1 MAEKSLREAMP
12 AIRTGSTVMDHMD
25 EIRVIRMV
33 MPRDRSMLKIYLE
46 SPILIQKREIYALEA
61 AIKQAYFA
69 KNDLIVRIYESF
81 HLDGMTPQKLYE
93 AYRDSILLELKTFH
107 LLDYNL
113 FRNAELSFPEEGIA
127 LLSVPDSMVYSA
139 KSASLTKFLE
149 SLFRERFGF
158 DLSFR
163 VKMTGEKKAKT
174 DSEAA
179 MSEEINEIVR
189 RYRDALEETE
199 ERQKAETAQ
208 KQSKADKKYAV
219 KRKFDSYDGYGFR
232 FDEDPIA
239 LSEITEEMGEVVIQ
253 GQIVSIESRELKT
266 GNLLYIF
273 VITDKTD
280 SIKVKFF
287 LKPEEQEQIDKL
299 IKKNAFVRLKGIAAM
314 DRFDREIAISA
325 VSGIEKV
332 EGDAHERI
340 DRAPIKRVEL
350 HAHTQMSEMDA
361 VTHTDAL
368 VKRAAAWGHE
378 AVAITD
384 HGVVQSFPDAM
395 HAAQDCAKDGKPI
408 KILYGCEGYVVD
420 DTTGKSFE
428 ELKQSYAN
436 HIIFLAKNDIGR
448 INLYRLVSESH
459 LNYFYRRPRLPK
471 SLIQEWREGIIIG
484 SACEAGELY
493 QAIVNGAP
501 DEEIERLVNFYD
513 YLEVQPIMN
522 NAFMT
527 RKTRNGKRY
536 TLEDLRNFVR
546 RIVALGEQYGKPVC
560 ATCDV
565 HFLDP
570 EDEIYRRIIQ
580 AGQHYADADDQP
592 PLYFRTTE
600 EMLAEFDFLGPEK
613 AQEIVITN
621 PRMIAEMC
629 ETISPVRPDKCPP
642 VIEGSEEELEKMC
655 YDKAH
660 EWYGDKLPAIV
671 EERLSKEL
679 KSIIGNGYAVMYIIA
694 QRLVKKSNDDGY
706 MVGSRG
712 SVGSSFVATMSGI
725 TEVNPLSPH
734 YRCPKCRHSI
744 WDNEETRAHAG
755 GAGVDM
761 KDMNCPVCGTK
772 MIKDGYDIP
781 FETFLG
787 FKGDKE
793 PDIDLNFSGE
803 YQSKAHEYTE
813 VLFGKGCTFKAGT
826 ISGIAEKTAYGFT
839 LQYFEERG
847 IAKRRCE
854 IERLAAGCVG
864 TRRTTGQHPGGIVV
878 MPRGENIY
886 SFTPIQHPANDAAS
900 KIVTT
905 HFDYHSIDHNLLKL
919 DILGHDDPTMIR
931 RLEDLIGL
939 NAKDIPLD
947 DPAVISLFKSPEAL
961 GLTPSDIGDCPLGT
975 LGVPEFGT
983 DFAMQIVQDA
993 KPTCFA
999 DLVRIAGIA
1008 HGTNV
1013 WLGNVQDLILSG
1025 TATLGEA
1032 ICTRDDIMLYLISK
1046 KMDAS
1051 QSFKIM
1057 ESVRKGKVA
1066 KKAEGKWPEWKA
1078 DMEAHGVPDW
1088 YIGSCEKIMYM
1099 FPKAHA
1105 AAYVMM
1111 AWRVAW
1117 CKIHHPLEYYTAYFS
1132 IRADGFDYEKI
1143 CLGHDHFRE
1152 VMADLRKRADM
1163 LSDVEKLTLRDMR
1176 IVEEMF
1182 ARGFDFIPIDL
1193 YKAKADRFQIF
1204 DGKIMPSF
1212 KSISG
1217 MGEKAA
1223 LSLEEAAKDGKFLSR
1238 EDLVQRAK
1246 ISQTLAENMAAM
1258 GLLGDMPLS
1267 NQLSLLDIDYQ

>member
-1 MAEKSLREAMP
+1 MKTLREAMP
-12 AIRTGSTVMDHMD
+12 NIRTGSTVMDHLD
-25 EIRVIRMV
+25 DIQVTRMA
-33 MPRDRSMLKIYLE
+33 MPRDRSVLKIWLE
-46 SPILIQKREIYALEA
+46 SPVLIQKRDIFALEA
-61 AIKQAYFA
+61 AVKQAYFA
-69 KNDLIVRIYESF
+69 RNDVVVRIYEQF
-81 HLDGMTPQKLYE
+81 RLPDMTAKKAYL
-93 AYRDSILLELKTFH
+93 AYRESILLELKTFH

-113 FRNAELSFPEEGIA
+113 FRSSQLSFSEDGIA
-127 LLSVPDSMVYSA
+127 MLQVPDSMVYAA
-139 KSASLTKFLE
+139 KARSLADYLE
-149 SLFRERFGF
+149 SLFRERLGF
-158 DLSFR
+158 PVTIR
-163 VKMTGEKKAKT
+163 VRTEQRPQHSAAEKAMT
-174 DSEAA
+174 
-179 MSEEINEIVR
+179 EEINAIAR
-189 RYRDALEETE
+189 RYREALEETE
-199 ERQKAETAQ
+199 ERQKAETDH
-208 KQSKADKKYAV
+208 KQERGAKKYTV
-219 KRKFDSYDGYGFR
+219 KRKFDAGEGFGFR
-232 FDEDPIA
+232 FEEEPIP

-253 GQIVSIESRELKT
+253 GQIVSLEERELKT

-273 VITDKTD
+273 VLTDKTD
-280 SIKVKFF
+280 SIKVKLF
-287 LKPEEQEQIDKL
+287 LKPEEKEELGRYVDKGL
-299 IKKNAFVRLKGIAAM
+299 FVRLKGIAAM
-314 DRFDREIAISA
+314 DRFDREIAVSA
-325 VSGIEKV
+325 VSGIRRE
-332 EGDAHERI
+332 EGDVRERT
-340 DRAPIKRVEL
+340 DKAAEKRVEL

-361 VTHTDAL
+361 VTHTDEL
-368 VKRAAAWGHE
+368 VKRAAAGGHE

-395 HAAQDCAKDGKPI
+395 HAAESCAKKGKPI
-408 KILYGCEGYVVD
+408 KILYGCEGYLVD

-428 ELKQSYAN
+428 ELKHSFAN
-436 HIIFLAKNDIGR
+436 HVILLAKNDTGR
-448 INLYRLVSESH
+448 INLYRLVSEAH
-459 LNYFYRRPRLPK
+459 LNYFYKRPRIPK
-471 SLIQEWREGIIIG
+471 SLLQECREGLIIG

-493 QAIVNGAP
+493 RALVADAP
-501 DEEIERLVNFYD
+501 EEEIARLVDFYD

-522 NAFMT
+522 NAFML
-527 RKTRNGKRY
+527 RGDRNGKRY
-536 TLEDLRNFVR
+536 TEEDLKNFVR
-546 RIVALGEQYGKPVC
+546 RIVTLGEQYGKPVC

-570 EDEIYRRIIQ
+570 EDEVYRRIIQ
-580 AGQHYADADDQP
+580 AGQHYADADEQP

-600 EMLAEFDFLGPEK
+600 EMLREFDFLGPAK
-613 AQEIVITN
+613 AKEIVVDN
-621 PRMIAEMC
+621 PRMIASMC
-629 ETISPVRPDKCPP
+629 EPISPVRPDKCPP
-642 VIEGSEEELEKMC
+642 VIEGAEEELEKMC
-655 YDKAH
+655 YEKAH
-660 EWYGDKLPAIV
+660 DWYGEKLPVTV

-679 KSIIGNGYAVMYIIA
+679 RSIIGNGYAVMYIIA

-734 YRCPKCRHSI
+734 YRCPKCRRSI

-761 KDMNCPVCGTK
+761 KDMNCPDCGTK
-772 MIKDGYDIP
+772 MIKDGFDIP

-826 ISGIAEKTAYGFT
+826 ISGIAEKTAYGYAM
-839 LQYFEERG
+839 QYFEERG
-847 IAKRRCE
+847 LSKRRCE

-886 SFTPIQHPANDAAS
+886 SFTPIQHPANDADS

-931 RLEDLIGL
+931 RLEDLIGID
-939 NAKDIPLD
+939 ATEIPLD

-961 GLTPSDIGDCPLGT
+961 GITPGDIGSCPLGT

-983 DFAMQIVQDA
+983 DFAMQIVLDA

-1046 KMDAS
+1046 GMDAS

-1066 KKAEGKWPEWKA
+1066 KGAEANWPSWKEN
-1078 DMEAHGVPDW
+1078 MIEHGIPDW

-1117 CKIHHPLEYYTAYFS
+1117 CKIHYPLQYYTAYFS

-1143 CLGHDHFRE
+1143 CMGHDHFRQVLE
-1152 VMADLRKRADM
+1152 HLRKNADN

-1176 IVEEMF
+1176 IAEEMF
-1182 ARGFDFIPIDL
+1182 ARGFDFMPLDL
-1193 YKAKADRFQIF
+1193 YRAKADRFQIL

-1212 KSISG
+1212 ISLSG

-1223 LSLEEAAKDGKFLSR
+1223 KSLEAAAKDGRFLSR

-1246 ISQTLAENMAAM
+1246 ISQTMADAMAAM
-1258 GLLGDMPLS
+1258 GLLGDMPTS
-1267 NQLSLLDIDYQ
+1267 NQLSFSDIDLMG

>member
-1 MAEKSLREAMP
+1 MIKTLREAMP
-12 AIRTGSTVMDHMD
+12 NIRTGNAVMDHMD
-25 EIRVIRMV
+25 EIQVVRMT
-33 MPRDRSMLKIYLE
+33 MPRDRSTLRIWLE
-46 SPILIQKREIYALEA
+46 SPVLIQKRDIYALEA
-61 AIKQAYFA
+61 AVKQAYFP
-69 KNDLIVRIYESF
+69 KNDVVVRIYERF
-81 HLDGMTPQKLYE
+81 RLENVTADEVYK
-93 AYRDSILLELKTFH
+93 AYRESILLELKTFH

-113 FRNAELSFPEEGIA
+113 FRSAELEFSEDGIA
-127 LLSVPDSMVYSA
+127 MLKVPDSMVYA
-139 KSASLTKFLE
+139 ARARSLADWLE
-149 SLFRERFGF
+149 SLFHERLGF
-158 DLSFR
+158 SVQVR
-163 VKMTGEKKAKT
+163 VKKEMQMQQGTFG
-174 DSEAA
+174 EAA
-179 MSEEINEIVR
+179 MAEEISAIAR

-199 ERQKAETAQ
+199 ERQKAETAK
-208 KQSKADKKYAV
+208 KQSSSTKKYAV
-219 KRKFDSYDGYGFR
+219 KRKFDAGEGIGFR
-232 FDEDPIA
+232 FEEEPIA

-253 GQIVSIESRELKT
+253 GQIVSLETRELKT

-273 VITDKTD
+273 VLTDKTD
-280 SIKVKFF
+280 SIKVKLF
-287 LKPEEQEQIDKL
+287 LKPEEKEEIDRFVAKDR
-299 IKKNAFVRLKGIAAM
+299 FVRLKGIAAM
-314 DRFDREIAISA
+314 DRFDREIAVSA
-325 VSGIEKV
+325 VSGLMKE
-332 EGDAHERI
+332 EGTVHERT
-340 DRAPIKRVEL
+340 DRAAEKRVEL

-361 VTHTDAL
+361 VTHTDEL

-395 HAAQDCAKDGKPI
+395 HAAESCAKKGKPI
-408 KILYGCEGYVVD
+408 KIIYGCEGYLVD
-420 DTTGKSFE
+420 DTTGRTFE
-428 ELKQSYAN
+428 ELKHSFAN
-436 HIIFLAKNDIGR
+436 HVILIAKNDTGR
-448 INLYRLVSESH
+448 INLYRLVSEAH
-459 LNYFYRRPRLPK
+459 LKYFYKRPRLPK
-471 SLIQEWREGIIIG
+471 SLIEECREGLIIG

-493 QAIVNGAP
+493 RAVVAGASD
-501 DEEIERLVNFYD
+501 DEIARLVNFYD

-522 NAFMT
+522 NAFMM
-527 RKTRNGKRY
+527 RGARDGKRY
-536 TLEDLRNFVR
+536 TEEDLKNFVR

-570 EDEIYRRIIQ
+570 EDEVYRRIIQ
-580 AGQHYADADDQP
+580 AGQHYADADMQP

-600 EMLAEFDFLGPEK
+600 EMLQEFDFLGPAK
-613 AQEIVITN
+613 AKEIVIDN
-621 PRMIAEMC
+621 PRMIAAMC
-629 ETISPVRPDKCPP
+629 EAISPVRPDKCPP
-642 VIEGSEEELEKMC
+642 VIEGAEEELENMC
-655 YDKAH
+655 YQKAH
-660 EWYGDKLPAIV
+660 DWYGDPLPKIV
-671 EERLSKEL
+671 EDRLSREL
-679 KSIIGNGYAVMYIIA
+679 RSIIGNGYAVMYIIA

-706 MVGSRG
+706 LVGSRG

-744 WDNEETRAHAG
+744 WDNEETHAHAG
-755 GAGVDM
+755 GVGVDM

-772 MIKDGYDIP
+772 MIKDGFDIP

-826 ISGIAEKTAYGFT
+826 ISGIAEKTAFGFT

-847 IAKRRCE
+847 MNKRRCE

-886 SFTPIQHPANDAAS
+886 SFTPIQHPANDADS

-931 RLEDLIGL
+931 RLEDLIGIK
-939 NAKDIPLD
+939 ATEIPLD
-947 DPAVISLFKSPEAL
+947 DPVVISLFKSPKAL
-961 GLTPSDIGDCPLGT
+961 GIKPDDIGGCPLGT

-983 DFAMQIVQDA
+983 DFAMQIVLDA
-993 KPTCFA
+993 KPVCFA
-999 DLVRIAGIA
+999 ALVRIAGIA

-1032 ICTRDDIMLYLISK
+1032 ICTRDDIMLYLISQG
-1046 KMDAS
+1046 MDAS

-1057 ESVRKGKVA
+1057 ESVRKGKPA
-1066 KKAEGKWPEWKA
+1066 KGVEGNWPAWRSS
-1078 DMEAHGVPDW
+1078 MEEHGVPDW

-1117 CKIHHPLEYYTAYFS
+1117 CKIHHPLQYYTAYFS

-1143 CLGHDHFRE
+1143 CLGREHFRE
-1152 VMADLRKRADM
+1152 VLESLRKRADI
-1163 LSDVEKLTLRDMR
+1163 LTDVEKLTLRDMR
-1176 IVEEMF
+1176 IAEEMF
-1182 ARGFDFIPIDL
+1182 ARGFEFVPIDL
-1193 YKAKADRFQIF
+1193 YQAKADRFQIV

-1212 KSISG
+1212 QSIAG

-1223 LSLEEAAKDGKFLSR
+1223 KSLESAAAEGRFLSR
-1238 EDLVQRAK
+1238 EDLIQRSK
-1246 ISQTLAENMAAM
+1246 ISQTMAESLAEM
-1258 GLLGDMPLS
+1258 GILGDMPMS
-1267 NQLSLLDIDYQ
+1267 NQMSLLDLELQ